1 MSRSPFVGIS
11 GITDPK
17 HAALVLNELGPTP
30 GRIVVMSGPRF
41 DFFAQHE
48 RLLPSVRFA
57 PERRTG
63 LTEEICVALG
73 WKRGS
78 PDRLCA
84 LDVATPWPNPKEIEP
99 IRRMSGQTVILRVG
113 NVAFDEAWRSPAE
126 VANRLARYA
135 EAVTDV
141 QFVINGAGT
150 ASGRGALEIP
160 DVLALIAETQHRLP
174 RMQIGVAA
182 HFSLPGI
189 IPEILPLLRA
199 DPALSIETTWSHVAG
214 ENNATRPTDVA
225 RFISNVSELAAS
237 QRAPA

>member
-11 GITDPK
+11 GITDPN

-63 LTEEICVALG
+63 LTKEICVALG

-84 LDVATPWPNPKEIEP
+84 LDVATPWPDPKEIEP
-99 IRRMSGQTVILRVG
+99 IRRMAGQTVILRVG
-113 NVAFDEAWRSPAE
+113 NVAYDEAWRSPAE
-126 VANRLARYA
+126 VADRLARYA

-141 QFVINGAGT
+141 QFVINGDGT
-150 ASGRGALEIP
+150 ASNRGTLGTEDAL
-160 DVLALIAETQHRLP
+160 VLIAETRRRLP
-174 RMQIGVAA
+174 QMQIGVAG

-189 IPEILPLLRA
+189 IPGVLPLLRA
-199 DPALSIETTWSHVAG
+199 DPALSIETAWSHVAG
-214 ENNATRPTDVA
+214 DDKATRPADVA
-225 RFISNVSELAAS
+225 RFISNVAELAAS
-237 QRAPA
+237 QRVPA

>member
-1 MSRSPFVGIS
+1 MSRCPFVGIS

-17 HAALVLNELGPTP
+17 SAVFVLSELGSVP
-30 GRIVVMSGPRF
+30 GRVVVMSGPRF

-63 LTEEICVALG
+63 LKEEMEEALG

-84 LDVATPWPNPKEIEP
+84 LDISTPWPNPKEIEP
-99 IRRMSGQTVILRVG
+99 IRRMDGQSVILRVG
-113 NVAFDEAWRSPAE
+113 NVAFDEAWRSPTE
-126 VANRLARYA
+126 VVDRLARYA

-141 QFVINGAGT
+141 QFVVNGVGT
-150 ASGRGALEIP
+150 ASGRGALEIA
-160 DVLALIAETQHRLP
+160 DALALIAETRRRLP
-174 RMQIGVAA
+174 RMQIGVSG

-189 IPEILPLLRA
+189 IPEVLPFLRA
-199 DPALSIETTWSHVAG
+199 HPALSIETAWSHVAG
-214 ENNATRPTDVA
+214 NDDVTRVTDVA